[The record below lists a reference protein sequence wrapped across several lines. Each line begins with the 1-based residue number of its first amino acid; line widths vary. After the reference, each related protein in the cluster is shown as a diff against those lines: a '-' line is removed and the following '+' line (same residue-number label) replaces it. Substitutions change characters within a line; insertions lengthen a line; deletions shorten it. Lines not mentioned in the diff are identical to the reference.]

1 MPNHNFHKVGL
12 YTSPHLRFVRERIQ
26 INNEPLTEEDF
37 AKYFFQTWDRLED
50 SARAQDRPTD
60 KTAKP
65 TYFRFLT
72 LMALHT
78 YMSEGVDTAIIEC
91 GIGGEYDS
99 TNIIV
104 SPSVTG
110 ITSLGI
116 DHVAML
122 GETIEEI
129 AWHKAGIMKAGAP
142 AFTVPQPPAAH
153 EVLQQRAAAKSVTLE
168 VVEPDQSLHA
178 VPLGL
183 AGDFQVSNASLAV
196 RVASAH
202 LLALGLL
209 PAMPGSPLPVEF
221 LRGLRQVR
229 WPGRCET
236 RYEKNI
242 IWHIDSAHTLESIQ
256 AAAAWFI
263 GSLASINI
271 EQNPPDPSSI
281 SPPAKITRILL
292 FNQQTRDAEA
302 LSRSLFSIIA
312 NALSDPHPFTH
323 VVFCTNQTFEQTG
336 YRPDLISLNSNHQ
349 AMQALEVQNRLAR
362 TWASLDPT
370 ATIQVFL
377 SIDEAVRWARNIA
390 QTQGAKIQVPALV
403 TGSVHLVG
411 GFLEALETGTAE
423 DST

>member
-1 MPNHNFHKVGL
+1 M
-12 YTSPHLRFVRERIQ
+12 RERIQ
-26 INNEPLTEEDF
+26 INNEPLSEEDF
-37 AKYFFQTWDRLED
+37 AKYFFQTWDRLEN
-50 SARAQDRPTD
+50 SARVQGRPTD
-60 KTAKP
+60 GTAKP
-65 TYFRFLT
+65 SYFRFLT

-104 SPSVTG
+104 SPTVTG

-129 AWHKAGIMKAGAP
+129 AWHKAGIMKLGAP
-142 AFTVPQPPAAH
+142 AFTVPQPPTAH

-168 VVEPDQSLHA
+168 VVEPDQSLRA

-209 PAMPGSPLPVEF
+209 PSIPGSPLPDEF
-221 LRGLRQVR
+221 LHGLRQVR

-236 RYEKNI
+236 RHEKNI
-242 IWHIDSAHTLESIQ
+242 AWHIDSAHTLESIQ
-256 AAAAWFI
+256 AAATWFVE
-263 GSLASINI
+263 SLASINK
-271 EQNPPDPSSI
+271 ENLPDSSA
-281 SPPAKITRILL
+281 SPPKVTRILL
-292 FNQQTRDAEA
+292 FNQQTRDADA
-302 LSRSLFSIIA
+302 LSRSLFSTLA
-312 NALSDPHPFTH
+312 SALSDSHPFTH
-323 VVFCTNQTFEQTG
+323 VVFCTNQTFEETG
-336 YRPDLISLNSNHQ
+336 YRPDLINLNSNHQ
-349 AMQALEVQNRLAR
+349 ATQALEVQNRLAQ
-362 TWASLDPT
+362 TWAGLDPA
-370 ATIQVFL
+370 ATIQVVT
-377 SIDEAVRWARNIA
+377 SINEAVQWARHVA
-390 QTQGAKIQVPALV
+390 QTAKTKVPALV

-423 DST
+423 K